1 MSKSRKRRR
10 ILAQAG
16 LILSLL
22 AVAVR
27 AGAQTSQFDEE
38 IAKLSGLIDDFEKGR
53 TMIITSHPPS
63 KDGWMVVFERER
75 VGDVA
80 GWMVLS
86 GKLHPDSAQ
95 SWTREQ
101 LALSQGA
108 LAVWKKQ
115 LAELE
120 AKRVAPPTTATPT
133 TAAPPPEAMFW
144 PTPMEWTKT
153 RGTVRGTFLAE
164 CRGLRK
170 EGLFGLVLVGDGTVR
185 GSFAPGYR
193 VEGTILPDGTASGK
207 SLLVVPDPGEP
218 GFFWAVRFSRSG
230 NQLLMSS
237 NKLDLLAGQ
246 GGILTG
252 CKPGYLRQEE
262 SWTEPSSQ
270 VRNWSGSPTR

>member
-22 AVAVR
+22 AVSVR

-75 VGDVA
+75 VGDIA

-86 GKLHPDSAQ
+86 GQLHPDSAQ
-95 SWTREQ
+95 SWAREQ
-101 LALSQGA
+101 NALSQGA
-108 LAVWKKQ
+108 LAVMKKQ
-115 LAELE
+115 LVELE
-120 AKRVAPPTTATPT
+120 AKRLAPPAPATPA
-133 TAAPPPEAMFW
+133 TAAPPPGAINW

-153 RGTVRGTFLAE
+153 RGTISGTFLAE
-164 CRGLRK
+164 CSGLRK
-170 EGLFGLVLVGDGTVR
+170 EGLFVLRLVGDGTVR
-185 GSFAPGYR
+185 GDFETAYPDFTRYR

-207 SLLVVPDPGEP
+207 SFGVVRDPGDSN
-218 GFFWAVRFSRSG
+218 FYWTARFSRSG

-237 NKLDLLAGQ
+237 NTLDLLAAERGPNA
-246 GGILTG
+246 ILFD
-252 CKPGYLRQEE
+252 CKPGYMRQDE
-262 SWTEPSSQ
+262 
-270 VRNWSGSPTR
+270 